1 MSKLQ
6 ELLESYEKEMT
17 GKLGMSKV
25 DTAALKGIAKA
36 CGPAIYKADASKVSC
51 SDKEELARVRNNF
64 VVKKLGIT
72 DEAKGNAAI
81 KAVCEEMGSSNRNK
95 YRAIFY
101 YLLAKNA
108 KKLSSFK

>member
-6 ELLESYEKEMT
+6 ELLDAYEQEMK
-17 GKLGMSKV
+17 GKLGMKTV
-25 DTAALKGIAKA
+25 DKAALKGVAKS

-51 SDKEELARVRNNF
+51 SDKEELARVRTNF
-64 VVKKLGIT
+64 VAKKLGIT
-72 DEAKGNAAI
+72 DGAKGDAAI

-108 KKLSSFK
+108 RKLSTFK

>member
-25 DTAALKGIAKA
+25 DKDALKGVAKA
-36 CGPAIYKADASKVSC
+36 CGPAIYKADAAKVSC
-51 SDKEELARVRNNF
+51 SDKDELARVRENF
-64 VVKKLGIT
+64 CKKKLGMK
-72 DEAKGNAAI
+72 DDAKADAAI

-95 YRAIFY
+95 YRVIFY

-108 KKLSSFK
+108 RKLSTFK